1 MIHKSNQNGFFIK
14 DLEYENAWIY
24 IICDIFKS
32 NKMKIL

>member
-24 IICDIFKS
+24 IICDILRATK
-32 NKMKIL
+32 